1 MDKKKMLVYAHYF
14 YPDVAST
21 GQILTELCDGLKEN
35 FDITVI
41 CVVPSYSGKIDE
53 KYKKHRFYEEEI
65 GNIKII
71 RVRVPEFNKSR
82 KVSRIINLISYFINA
97 IIATFNLQKQDY
109 VFSISQPPI
118 LGGLLGVIGKVIKKG
133 KLIYNIQDFNPEQ
146 TIAVGYSKN
155 KFLVNI
161 ALYLDKFSC
170 KMSNKIILV
179 GRDMQQTL
187 NNRFVKS
194 YLPNNIVINNWIDEK
209 SIYPLSNNNTTVYEF
224 KERYNLQNKFVIMYS
239 GNIGLYYDLENLIKI
254 IGKFNNRDDVKFAFV
269 GDGTIKKNI
278 ENYALENNLKNVV
291 FIPYQEKSNLN
302 YSLNAAD
309 VHFVV
314 NSKGIKG
321 ISVPSK
327 LYGVMACG
335 KMILGILEKGSEARI
350 IIEESGC
357 GICSEPEDYEDIY
370 IKIKYILDNKQLA
383 EVMGEKGR
391 KYLEKNLTKEL
402 SISKYRESI
411 LSI

>member
-291 FIPYQEKSNLN
+291 FIPYQEKSDLN

-383 EVMGEKGR
+383 ELIGEKGR

>member
-71 RVRVPEFNKSR
+71 RVRVPEFNKSS

-291 FIPYQEKSNLN
+291 FIPYQEKSDLN

-383 EVMGEKGR
+383 KMIGEKGR

>member
-291 FIPYQEKSNLN
+291 FIPYQEKSDLN

-383 EVMGEKGR
+383 KMIGEKGR

>member
-71 RVRVPEFNKSR
+71 RVRVPEFNKSK

-383 EVMGEKGR
+383 EVIGEKGR

>member
-71 RVRVPEFNKSR
+71 RVRVPEFNKSK

-291 FIPYQEKSNLN
+291 FIPYQEKSDLN

-383 EVMGEKGR
+383 EMIGEKGR

>member
-291 FIPYQEKSNLN
+291 FIPYQEKSDLN

>member
-71 RVRVPEFNKSR
+71 RVRVPEFNKSK

-291 FIPYQEKSNLN
+291 FIPYQEKSDLN

-383 EVMGEKGR
+383 EVIGEKGR

>member
-383 EVMGEKGR
+383 EVIGEKGR

>member
-118 LGGLLGVIGKVIKKG
+118 LGGLLGVIGKFIKKG

-254 IGKFNNRDDVKFAFV
+254 IGEFNNRDDVKFAFV

-291 FIPYQEKSNLN
+291 FIPYQEKSDLN

-357 GICSEPEDYEDIY
+357 GICSEPE
-370 IKIKYILDNKQLA
+370 
-383 EVMGEKGR
+383 
-391 KYLEKNLTKEL
+391 
-402 SISKYRESI
+402 
-411 LSI
+411 

>member
-291 FIPYQEKSNLN
+291 FIPYQEKSDLN

-383 EVMGEKGR
+383 EVIGEKGR

>member
-71 RVRVPEFNKSR
+71 RVRVPEFNKSK

-291 FIPYQEKSNLN
+291 FIPYQEKSDLN

-383 EVMGEKGR
+383 KMIGEKGR

>member
-118 LGGLLGVIGKVIKKG
+118 LGGLLGVIGKFIKKG

-254 IGKFNNRDDVKFAFV
+254 IGEFNNRDDVKFAFV

-291 FIPYQEKSNLN
+291 FIPYQEKSDLN

-357 GICSEPEDYEDIY
+357 GICSEPEAISRSDRRKRKKIFRKKFNQRIIY
-370 IKIKYILDNKQLA
+370 F
-383 EVMGEKGR
+383 
-391 KYLEKNLTKEL
+391 
-402 SISKYRESI
+402 
-411 LSI
+411 

>member
-269 GDGTIKKNI
+269 GDGTIKKKI

-291 FIPYQEKSNLN
+291 FIPYQEKSDLN

-383 EVMGEKGR
+383 KMIGEKGR